1 MEPRSYLRVGI
12 KLVMT
17 TTMTLLNQIQGDD
30 AISKH
35 INVQFAAT
43 QTFIQLDTS
52 TANHIAEDVSLLRMK
67 KLSTNHHTQ
76 RKHPFI
82 FHMSYHQNRKNYQI
96 NL

>member
-1 MEPRSYLRVGI
+1 MELRSYLRVGI

-43 QTFIQLDTS
+43 QIFIQ
-52 TANHIAEDVSLLRMK
+52 
-67 KLSTNHHTQ
+67 
-76 RKHPFI
+76 
-82 FHMSYHQNRKNYQI
+82 
-96 NL
+96 